1 MQVLLVYPSL
11 SRVPAAGRWAVYG
24 RPPPKMVGERAA
36 PAGPKTGATALGL
49 DTAGN
54 LNALSAS
61 AGLVRHQDD
70 ATAATGDE
78 TAAEGAGIGPVKG
91 FSALLAGQGH
101 N

>member
-1 MQVLLVYPSL
+1 M
-11 SRVPAAGRWAVYG
+11 G
-24 RPPPKMVGERAA
+24 A
-36 PAGPKTGATALGL
+36 PALGL

-70 ATAATGDE
+70 AAAATGDE

-91 FSALLAGQGH
+91 FSALLAGQGQLAPR
-101 N
+101 NDNDPVRRPARRPSP